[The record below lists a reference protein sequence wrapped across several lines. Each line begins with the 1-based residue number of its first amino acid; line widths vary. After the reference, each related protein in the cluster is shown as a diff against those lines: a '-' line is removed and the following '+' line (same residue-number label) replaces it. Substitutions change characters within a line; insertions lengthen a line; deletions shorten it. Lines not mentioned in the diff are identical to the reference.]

1 MKPNALI
8 SKIEAKYNALFHLKM
23 DMLMQMGQDA
33 AMIAAHEVLQLGP
46 GRSEAFCTA
55 YIEAMNGMERMV
67 CEDQQDD
74 GEFVYAKAK
83 IDEQIR
89 AIVGD
94 DLFKPL
100 GGEIWSKSVTRGK
113 PASTGEVSIIPRMR
127 PFATIY

>member
-1 MKPNALI
+1 MDGCGRGHRLHPRRGGRTLKPNALI
-8 SKIEAKYNALFHLKM
+8 SKIEAKYNALFRLKM

-55 YIEAMNGMERMV
+55 YIEAMNGMARMV

-94 DLFKPL
+94 DLFKPWEERYGRNL
-100 GGEIWSKSVTRGK
+100 
-113 PASTGEVSIIPRMR
+113 
-127 PFATIY
+127 

>member
-1 MKPNALI
+1 LKPNALI

-46 GRSEAFCTA
+46 GRSETFCTA
-55 YIEAMNGMERMV
+55 YIEAMNGMARMV

-74 GEFVYAKAK
+74 SEFVYAKAK

-94 DLFKPL
+94 DLFKPWEERYGRNL
-100 GGEIWSKSVTRGK
+100 
-113 PASTGEVSIIPRMR
+113 
-127 PFATIY
+127 

>member
-1 MKPNALI
+1 MPTPSATLARIKA
-8 SKIEAKYNALFHLKM
+8 EAETKYNALFHLKM

-46 GRSEAFCTA
+46 GRSEAFRTA
-55 YIEAMNGMERMV
+55 YIEAMNGMARMV

-74 GEFVYAKAK
+74 SEFVYAKAK

-94 DLFKPL
+94 DLFKPWEERYGRNL
-100 GGEIWSKSVTRGK
+100 
-113 PASTGEVSIIPRMR
+113 
-127 PFATIY
+127 